1 MSIRK
6 NPKLC
11 DYSVCKNNCVYNLDI
26 QWVSGNRRS
35 YNLCYQHIQ
44 EVFDVNQYLIKTG
57 LCNFIQGPP
66 K

>member
-11 DYSVCKNNCVYNLDI
+11 VHAVCKNNCVYNLDI
-26 QWVSGNRRS
+26 QWGSCDRKN
-35 YNLCYQHIQ
+35 YNLCYEHIQ

-57 LCNFIQGPP
+57 QVNFTQGPP